1 MRWFAM
7 AVFAS
12 ALAAEFGVI
21 EGAFTD
27 TSGTPIAGVSVEVR
41 QSAEGP
47 AWATTKADEMGRFV
61 FPAVP
66 AGKWFLEGK
75 GIGFRPGYRGPL
87 EVVAGKPLHTGE
99 IRLEVEYLGSLC
111 CDCEDIPAK
120 LRSQN
125 AEPSSLK
132 GTINYPRMG
141 KGSSVVLQP
150 ISPSGAARTAT
161 ATWMGDFSF
170 SDLPPGTYSLRVSAP
185 GHRPFVMPK
194 LTIRP
199 GKAAEIDGMIH
210 MPECE
215 AEKDCTL
222 VRTLVRERKSLYPAI
237 CL

>member
-1 MRWFAM
+1 MAALLSAM
-7 AVFAS
+7 AG
-12 ALAAEFGVI
+12 EFGVI
-21 EGAFTD
+21 EGTFVDAA
-27 TSGTPIAGVSVEVR
+27 GARIAGVAVELR
-41 QSAEGP
+41 ESAAGP
-47 AWATTKADEMGRFV
+47 AWATVKADELGRFV

-66 AGKWFLEGK
+66 AGTWFLEGK
-75 GIGFRPGYRGPL
+75 GIGFRPGQRGPL
-87 EVVAGKPLHTGE
+87 EVAAGRRLHTGE
-99 IRLEVEYLGSLC
+99 IRLEVEYLGSFC
-111 CDCEDIPAK
+111 CACEDIPAK

-125 AEPSSLK
+125 AESSSLK
-132 GTINYPRMG
+132 GKINYPRMD

-150 ISPSGAARTAT
+150 LSPQGPARTAK

-170 SDLPPGTYSLRVSAP
+170 RDLPPGTYSLRVSAP

-215 AEKDCTL
+215 AEKDCTP